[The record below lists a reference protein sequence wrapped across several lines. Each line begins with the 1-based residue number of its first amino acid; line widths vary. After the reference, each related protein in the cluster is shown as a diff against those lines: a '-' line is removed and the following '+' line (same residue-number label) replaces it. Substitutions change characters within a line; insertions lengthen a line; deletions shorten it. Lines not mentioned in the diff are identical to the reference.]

1 MKVSITAF
9 VAIVLLAGFTASCS
23 RNESAGGQP
32 AAPPPV
38 AVRAVAA
45 RAVDVPL
52 EVASIGNVEAVST
65 VDVKP
70 RLTGPV
76 LRVLF
81 QEGQD
86 VSKGDLL
93 FELDSQP
100 LLRQIAEI
108 EANLARDA
116 ANEKQA
122 RANIAKDQ
130 ATLKN
135 AQSIAA
141 RGTQLAKEGI
151 FSREQTEQVVSAADS
166 AKASL
171 DADQAALESAQ
182 AAVKADNARLAQTRL
197 QLTYTKIF
205 APISGRA
212 GAIPVKEGNVAK
224 ENDTTLVTLL
234 QVTPVYVSF
243 SVPENLLAEV
253 RRYNSGH
260 PLAVTAVTSDGA
272 TVTGSLRFIDSAV
285 DTTTGTIKLKASFD
299 NAARKLWPGQ
309 FVNVRA
315 RLLVEHDRISVP
327 SRTVQTGPRGKYVW
341 VMNRDTT
348 VSMRVVNVL
357 RNYTT
362 PETGEQAIVGS
373 GLQPGEMVISEGQMR
388 LMPGAHVRVL
398 PPNAP
403 SPTDNPSSAT

>member
-1 MKVSITAF
+1 MKVSKTAF
-9 VAIVLLAGFTASCS
+9 VLDVVLIAFSVSCS
-23 RNESAGGQP
+23 RNDAAPQTS
-32 AAPPPV
+32 APPPV

-52 EVASIGNVEAVST
+52 EVAAIGNVEAVST

-70 RLTGPV
+70 RLTGPI
-76 LRVLF
+76 LKVLF

-86 VSKGDLL
+86 VSEGTLL

-100 LLRQIAEI
+100 LLRQITEL
-108 EANLARDA
+108 EANLARDT

-122 RANIAKDQ
+122 RANIAKDH

-141 RGTQLAKEGI
+141 RGLQLAKEGI

-171 DADQAALESAQ
+171 DADQAAVESAQ
-182 AAVKADNARLAQTRL
+182 AAMKADSARVAETRL
-197 QLTYTKIF
+197 QLTYTKIY
-205 APISGRA
+205 APISGRT

-234 QVTPVYVSF
+234 QVNPVYVSF
-243 SVPENLLAEV
+243 SIPENLLAEV
-253 RRYNSGH
+253 RRHNVGH
-260 PLAVTAVTSDGA
+260 PLAVSAVTADGS
-272 TVTGSLRFIDSAV
+272 TVTGSLHFIDSSV

-315 RLLVEHDRISVP
+315 QLMIEHDRISIP

-341 VMNRDTT
+341 VMNHDTT
-348 VSMRVVNVL
+348 VSMRVVNIL

-362 PETGEQAIVGS
+362 PETGEQAIVGA
-373 GLQPGEMVISEGQMR
+373 GLRPGEMVISEGQMR
-388 LMPGAHVRVL
+388 LIPGAHVRLL
-398 PPNAP
+398 PSNAP
-403 SPTDNPSSAT
+403 SPADTAGSAS